1 MYYKCYDMRYIFHV
15 MRSLHLVHRIQSAHF
30 VYLGKIPFAKNA
42 VCSGGIQDNKQKIQ
56 STILLYM
63 LYYSSLMYHEITTKS
78 FVRPTVILCRL

>member
-56 STILLYM
+56 TILLYM